1 MIKERAAGMSH
12 DLDRDMPTMT
22 SAAQSSD
29 LLSRLRNFARG
40 QRGFAAVEFA
50 MILPFML
57 TAYIGGVEIGDGV
70 AIDRKVAIT
79 THSVADLATRY
90 NLPIANSDIA
100 NILGASSAIIAPY
113 QPAPLSVT
121 VSEVVVD
128 PKGNATIAWSDALNG
143 SAHAIGSSVS
153 MPGTL
158 GAATGTAQYYILGE
172 VQYAYTPT
180 LGYVMT
186 GTLNLSNKIFMSPRE
201 SACISRVGVYG
212 CP

>member
-1 MIKERAAGMSH
+1 
-12 DLDRDMPTMT
+12 MPTMT
-22 SAAQSSD
+22 YAIQFSG
-29 LLSRLRNFARG
+29 LLPRLRDFARG
-40 QRGFAAVEFA
+40 QSGFAAVEFA

-57 TAYIGGVEIGDGV
+57 TCYIGGVEIGDGV

-90 NLPIANSDIA
+90 NLPLQNSDIA
-100 NILGASSAIIAPY
+100 GILGASASIIAPY
-113 QPAPLSVT
+113 APAPLTVT

-143 SAHAIGSSVS
+143 SAHAIGSSVTL
-153 MPGTL
+153 PGTL
-158 GAATGTAQYYILGE
+158 GAATGTAQYYIMGE
-172 VQYAYTPT
+172 VQYAYTPA

-186 GTLNLSNKIFMSPRE
+186 GTLNLSNQIFMSPRE

>member
-1 MIKERAAGMSH
+1 
-12 DLDRDMPTMT
+12 LRD
-22 SAAQSSD
+22 
-29 LLSRLRNFARG
+29 FARG
-40 QRGFAAVEFA
+40 QSGFAAVEFA

-57 TAYIGGVEIGDGV
+57 TCYIGGVEIGDGV

-90 NLPIANSDIA
+90 NLPLQNSDIA
-100 NILGASSAIIAPY
+100 GILGASASIIAPY
-113 QPAPLSVT
+113 GSAPLSVT

-143 SAHAIGSSVS
+143 SAHAIGSSVT

-172 VQYAYTPT
+172 VQYAYTPA

-186 GTLNLSNKIFMSPRE
+186 GTLNLSNQIFMSPRE